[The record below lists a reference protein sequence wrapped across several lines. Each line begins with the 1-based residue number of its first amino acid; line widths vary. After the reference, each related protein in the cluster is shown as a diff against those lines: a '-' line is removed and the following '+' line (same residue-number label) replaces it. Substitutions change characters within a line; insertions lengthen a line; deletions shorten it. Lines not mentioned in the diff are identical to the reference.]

1 LSDIISTTLIAK
13 IFAGIGGL
21 VGGAIFMAF
30 MRPKNVWD
38 AAIRSSV
45 STIVATVG
53 AGPALNWLKFPTNWE
68 MILLAGT
75 ILGFCAW
82 SVLTVAARTLIK
94 IEDDKMTVLDF
105 WNKK

>member
-1 LSDIISTTLIAK
+1 LSDIISTSIIAK
-13 IFAGIGGL
+13 VFAGIGGL

-53 AGPALNWLKFPTNWE
+53 AGPALLWLRMPINWE
-68 MILLAGT
+68 MLLLSGT

-82 SVLTVAARTLIK
+82 SILSVAARTLIK
-94 IEDDKMTVLDF
+94 IEDEKMTALDF

>member
-1 LSDIISTTLIAK
+1 
-13 IFAGIGGL
+13 
-21 VGGAIFMAF
+21 MAF

-53 AGPALNWLKFPTNWE
+53 SGPALIWFKVPSNWE
-68 MILLAGT
+68 MLLLFGA
-75 ILGFCAW
+75 ILGFGAW
-82 SVLTVAARTLIK
+82 SILSFASRTLIK
-94 IEDDKMTVLDF
+94 IEDEKMTALDF